1 MKIYTKTGDKGN
13 TYLCGGTMVPKNDYR
28 IEAYGTIDELI
39 SWLGLLRSQELDQ
52 HDMNIIL
59 KIQDKL
65 MFVSS
70 HLSDEKKSLQN
81 LPILN
86 ENDVELLENEI
97 DRIDN
102 LLPTLNSFI
111 IPGGHQTIAYCH
123 VTRNVCRRAERRL
136 VPVIKERKEL
146 GIAMKFLN
154 RLSDYLFM
162 LCRKIGKENNINEI
176 TWRPKL

>member
-1 MKIYTKTGDKGN
+1 MKIYTKTGDKGY
-13 TYLCGGTMVPKNDYR
+13 TCLYGGIMVPKNDYR
-28 IEAYGTIDELI
+28 IEAYGTVDELI

-52 HDMNIIL
+52 HDKNNIL
-59 KIQDKL
+59 KIQDRL
-65 MFVSS
+65 MLVSS

-81 LPILN
+81 LPVLN
-86 ENDVELLENEI
+86 ENDVESLENEI

-102 LLPTLNSFI
+102 LLPALNSFI

-136 VPVIKERKEL
+136 VPVIKEKKEL
-146 GIAMKFLN
+146 GIVMKFLN

-162 LCRKIGKENNINEI
+162 LCRKIGKENNIDEI
-176 TWRPKL
+176 TWSPKL